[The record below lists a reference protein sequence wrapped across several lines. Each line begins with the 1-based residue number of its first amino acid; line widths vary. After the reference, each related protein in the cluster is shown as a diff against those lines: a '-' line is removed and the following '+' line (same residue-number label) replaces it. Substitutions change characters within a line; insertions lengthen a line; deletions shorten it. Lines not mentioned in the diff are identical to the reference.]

1 MNAPAIGY
9 REKLRVAEALL
20 IAARD
25 IIAEY
30 QIANS
35 TMDCDHDA
43 GHCFCEEKKFMAAV
57 EDFLIDTTHGGTPRE
72 SQTS

>member
-1 MNAPAIGY
+1 
-9 REKLRVAEALL
+9 
-20 IAARD
+20 
-25 IIAEY
+25 
-30 QIANS
+30 
-35 TMDCDHDA
+35 MDCDHDA